1 MNAKIFTSIVRP
13 RMVLAGLAMAVTVVS
28 AHATQFVTNGSFE
41 SNGGTGQVTYNT
53 TLSGWTVPNQPGS
66 YVFLFAPG
74 TADTTEASSSFG
86 SNDVGLWGPGNGVN
100 NGLTATSP
108 DGGYFLAQDGAF
120 QNSGG
125 PITQTLTGLVTGDSY
140 TVSFEYAGA
149 QQQGFYGDTTEGWI
163 VGLGTGPTQSTAI
176 LSNVS
181 QGFTGW
187 QTASL
192 TFTATGSTDVLSFLA
207 VGTPSSTQPP
217 FSLLDGVSVT
227 GPSPVPEPGS
237 LALMATGLFG
247 VGGFLRSRFKK

>member
-1 MNAKIFTSIVRP
+1 MNSKIFTSVLRP
-13 RMVLAGLAMAVTVVS
+13 SVVLAGLAMAVAATS

-41 SNGGTGQVTYNT
+41 TNGGTGQVTFNT
-53 TLSGWTVPNQPGS
+53 TLNGWSVPNQPGS

-74 TADTTEASSSFG
+74 TADTTEASSTFG
-86 SNDVGLWGPGNGVN
+86 LNDVGLWGPGNGVN
-100 NGLTATSP
+100 NGLTPTSP

-125 PITQTLTGLVTGDSY
+125 PITQTLTGLIAGNSY

-149 QQQGFYGDTTEGWI
+149 QQQGFRGATTEGWI
-163 VGLGTGPTQSTAI
+163 VDLGGAAAQSTII
-176 LSNVS
+176 LNNAD

-187 QTASL
+187 QSVSM
-192 TFTATGSTDVLSFLA
+192 TFTADGTSDVLSFLA

-227 GPSPVPEPGS
+227 ETPEPGS
-237 LALMATGLFG
+237 LALLATGLCG
-247 VGGFLRSRFKK
+247 VGGMLRKRFVKA